1 MNDLLPL
8 TVPEVQRLLWK
19 LVWHAPPQA
28 EQVLAWSHWRRQH
41 QARAKRAHIKR
52 RAARFKT

>member
-1 MNDLLPL
+1 M

-19 LVWHAPPQA
+19 LVWQVPLQA
-28 EQVLAWSHWRRQH
+28 ERVLAWSQWRRRH

-52 RAARFKT
+52 RAARLKT